1 MFRSWR
7 YIAVNTNEMA
17 YPKPIPSPVYGR
29 LAREEVKR
37 ALSNYPKFAVLG
49 EAANVDNAIIFIEKE
64 RPDLIFLDIHMP
76 EKSGFDLLEELTVVP
91 EVVFTTAYN
100 QYAVKAFE
108 VNALDYLVKPIREE
122 RFAITIEKIKT
133 EFSKTESKREPLP
146 MHYKIFVKDGEN
158 CHFIPLTDIRLI
170 QSMDNYAR
178 LYFGEDKAMI
188 KKSLSQIEEKLDP
201 NVFFRI
207 NRSQI
212 VNTEYIEQIKPYLK
226 NKLSIVLTTDEKLEV
241 SSRQSVKFKNFNSL

>member
-1 MFRSWR
+1 M
-7 YIAVNTNEMA
+7 NTYKTIIIDDE
-17 YPKPIPSPVYGR
+17 R

-37 ALSNYPKFAVLG
+37 ALSNYPEFVVLG
-49 EAANVDNAIIFIEKE
+49 EASNVDDAIILIEKE
-64 RPDLIFLDIHMP
+64 RPDLIFLDIQMP

-108 VNALDYLVKPIREE
+108 VNALDYLVKPLREE
-122 RFAITIEKIKT
+122 RFAITIEKIRAEFPKT
-133 EFSKTESKREPLP
+133 EAKKDPLP
-146 MHYKIFVKDGEN
+146 MTYKIFIKDGEH

-178 LYFGEDKAMI
+178 LYFGKDKAMI
-188 KKSLSQIEEKLDP
+188 KRSLNLIEEKLDP
-201 NVFFRI
+201 TIFFRI

-212 VNTEYIEQIKPYLK
+212 VNTGYIKQIYPYFK
-226 NKLSIVLTTDEKLEV
+226 NKLNMVLTTGEKLEV
-241 SSRQSVKFKNFNSL
+241 SSRQSAKFKNWNSL

>member
-1 MFRSWR
+1 MKT
-7 YIAVNTNEMA
+7 YKTIIIDDE
-17 YPKPIPSPVYGR
+17 R

-37 ALSNYPKFAVLG
+37 ALSNYPEFVVLG
-49 EAANVDNAIIFIEKE
+49 EAGNVDDAIILIEKE

-76 EKSGFDLLEELTVVP
+76 EKTGFDLLEELTVVP
-91 EVVFTTAYN
+91 AVVFTTAYS

-108 VNALDYLVKPIREE
+108 VNALDYLVKPLREE

-133 EFSKTESKREPLP
+133 EFSKSEVKRDSLP
-146 MHYKIFVKDGEN
+146 MHYKIFIKDGEQ

-178 LYFGEDKAMI
+178 LYFGKDRAMI
-188 KKSLSQIEEKLDP
+188 KRSLNLIEEKLDP

-212 VNTEYIEQIKPYLK
+212 VNTEYIEQINPSFKG
-226 NKLSIVLTTDEKLEV
+226 KLNILLITGEKLEV
-241 SSRQSVKFKNFNSL
+241 SSRQSVKFKNWNSL